1 MAIRAPA
8 NKVDPMTASITV
20 KRTKDSW
27 RDAARAYT
35 VLIDGKKAGKVRR
48 GKELT
53 TEVEPGEHEVQM
65 KIDWTKSEK
74 QTAKLDAG
82 ESAEFLC
89 SPPGALS
96 EAKGDAAGA
105 LLGKEGYIRLE
116 RVGGAQPPSP

>member
-1 MAIRAPA
+1 MA
-8 NKVDPMTASITV
+8 ASITV
-20 KRTKDSW
+20 KRTKDSV
-27 RDAARAYT
+27 RDIARAYT

-74 QTAKLDAG
+74 QTVQLSDG

-89 SPPGALS
+89 SPPGTTR
-96 EAKGDAAGA
+96 EAGTAATEA
-105 LLGKEGYIRLE
+105 LLGKEGYIHLE
-116 RVGGAQPPSP
+116 RI